1 MEATGSFYCLI
12 CIILFIVHHPIL
24 CRLFGCCTMN
34 VYPEYSAIVMYE
46 YKLDTKVGTA
56 LAGCIRWEYQAL
68 VHSLSTLAQVP
79 AQGRS
84 GRGDITRLSH
94 QLRILSF
101 ITVEKGES
109 WYKVLLLLWCHLHWH
124 LVTQLCCDLISVQN
138 NSGESGEW
146 REGESLS

>member
-1 MEATGSFYCLI
+1 
-12 CIILFIVHHPIL
+12 
-24 CRLFGCCTMN
+24 MN
-34 VYPEYSAIVMYE
+34 VYPVYEANVMYE
-46 YKLDTKVGTA
+46 YKLVTKVGTA

-109 WYKVLLLLWCHLHWH
+109 WYKVLLLLWCHLTSSHRH
-124 LVTQLCCDLISVQN
+124 ATLL
-138 NSGESGEW
+138 
-146 REGESLS
+146 